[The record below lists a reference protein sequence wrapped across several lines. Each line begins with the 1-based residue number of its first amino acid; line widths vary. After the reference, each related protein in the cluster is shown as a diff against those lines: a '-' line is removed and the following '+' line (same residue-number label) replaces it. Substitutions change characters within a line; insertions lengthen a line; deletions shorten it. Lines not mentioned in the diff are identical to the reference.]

1 MTYHNIITSHH
12 VVLVE
17 FYATWC
23 PHCQRMAPIIEELKE
38 LLTDRAAIQQFDID
52 QNETIA
58 DKAAVSSV
66 PTFIIYSD
74 GEEMWRRSGEIDG
87 EVLLEKVEKYI

>member
-23 PHCQRMAPIIEELKE
+23 PHCQRMAPIVEELKE

-66 PTFIIYSD
+66 PTFIIYRD

>member
-23 PHCQRMAPIIEELKE
+23 PHCQRMAPIVEELKE

-66 PTFIIYSD
+66 PTFIIYRDS
-74 GEEMWRRSGEIDG
+74 EEMWRRSGEIDG